1 MQKLLAIDYGEKR
14 CGIAITDELKIIAS
28 PLTTIET
35 KDIFSFLKNIF
46 SSEKIEK
53 TIVGLPKQLN
63 NEESQSEIFIKDFL
77 KKAENEF
84 PEMIFERFDE
94 RFSSK
99 IASQS
104 MVLSGIPKKKRQ
116 NKSLIDQISATI
128 ILQDYLS
135 FQNK

>member
-1 MQKLLAIDYGEKR
+1 MKKLLAIDYGEKR

-63 NEESQSEIFIKDFL
+63 NEESQSEIFIKEFL
-77 KKAENEF
+77 KKAESEF
-84 PEMIFERFDE
+84 PEIIFERFDE

-104 MVLSGIPKKKRQ
+104 MVLNGIPKKKRQ
-116 NKSLIDQISATI
+116 DKSLIDQISATI